1 MTRQFESAEGNDILH
16 PDRLATP
23 SGVAEVLQRYDLA
36 PRKGLG
42 QNFLVDR
49 NVLRQIV
56 AAARLSPD
64 DTIIEI
70 GPGLGVL
77 TWALA
82 ETARTVIA
90 VEVDAGLV
98 RWLERLLRRRD
109 NVRLIHADALQVDL
123 QPLLAAH
130 PPGPEGAY
138 KVIANL
144 PYYITTPLLMRLLE
158 EALPLDSIVVMV
170 QREVAERLTAKPGS
184 KEYGALSVAVQLRAD
199 VELVTIVSPHVFFPK
214 PTVESAVV
222 RLSLRPLPEDVV
234 DEAVLFAVVRAAFGQ
249 RRKTLRNTLR
259 SAAKTASEPGA
270 GFWSEDAVTA
280 ALEAAGVDGGRRG
293 ETLSL
298 GEFVRVAN
306 ELARHRGANAGLADF

>member
-170 QREVAERLTAKPGS
+170 QREVAQRIVASPGG
-184 KEYGALSVAVQLRAD
+184 KDYGVLSVNVQYRSQAEILF
-199 VELVTIVSPHVFFPK
+199 HVP
-214 PTVESAVV
+214 PTVFIPRPEVHSAVV
-222 RLSLRPLPEDVV
+222 RLRPHPKPETLPVPPDHM
-234 DEAVLFAVVRAAFGQ
+234 AAVVRAAFSR
-249 RRKTLRNTLR
+249 RRKTIRNALR
-259 SAAKTASEPGA
+259 SAFPPDGVE
-270 GFWSEDAVTA
+270 A
-280 ALEAAGVDGGRRG
+280 ALARAHIAGERRA
-293 ETLSL
+293 ETLSVE
-298 GEFVRVAN
+298 EFVQ
-306 ELARHRGANAGLADF
+306 LAAALPPSGHDPSPA